1 LRISGLVLRPIS
13 LTLPSGF
20 DILFT
25 LGRGGILRG
34 KRVIKLEN
42 LNVSSTESP
51 EYKDIGQWLILGNSI
66 LTFEGFYSPPFNIYV
81 SVFSVPSVVKQFLK
95 ISLEIRAKK

>member
-1 LRISGLVLRPIS
+1 

-51 EYKDIGQWLILGNSI
+51 EYKDIGKRLILGNFI
-66 LTFEGFYSPPFNIYV
+66 LTFEGFIPPPFNIYV